1 MASSRLQSGD
11 AFKICILPL
20 NPPVSGLLISTNLV
34 YDSDVSRASQL
45 SAHIYLR
52 ALPQSRSSSSND
64 IYLGGIKV
72 NPVFDE
78 KVPLFPYRPS

>member
-1 MASSRLQSGD
+1 MTMTAIQAD
-11 AFKICILPL
+11 
-20 NPPVSGLLISTNLV
+20 
-34 YDSDVSRASQL
+34 YSDVSRPSQL

-52 ALPQSRSSSSND
+52 PLAQSRSSSSND

-78 KVPLFPYRPS
+78 KVDLYPSQLITERLQ